1 MNKPVV
7 LGVSTAKGG
16 SSKSF
21 TAIVLAHLL
30 STSAEKG
37 LKREAKKVLFV
48 DMDFQGDATENL
60 TKMDQDEFEGRSVFE
75 AIQGKDVNE
84 CIHKVNGNLS
94 ILPATSD
101 LALLDKYIY
110 EKNIR
115 HSSLL
120 LKEAIHKVEGDYD
133 YIIIDTSPSLSKG
146 VILSLAATEKL
157 IIPMQTQ
164 KFGYRAVSKFSNT
177 VLEVNQS
184 INSELELLG
193 ILPVMV
199 ETQKGRMDMEVLEQA
214 KEDYGDYMFSTIIRR
229 RSTLNRLINHEG
241 FSDKYAK
248 QRESL
253 QDYYSLYQEV
263 IERVQRA

>member
-1 MNKPVV
+1 MGSPFV

-21 TAIVLAHLL
+21 TAITLAHLL
-30 STSAEKG
+30 STSSEKG
-37 LKREAKKVLFV
+37 LERTAKKVLFV

-60 TKMDQDEFEGRSVFE
+60 AGVDQDEFEGKSVFE
-75 AIQGKDVNE
+75 AIQGQNVEK
-84 CIHKVNGNLS
+84 CIHMVHDNLS

-101 LALLDKYIY
+101 LSLLDKYIY
-110 EKNIR
+110 ENNIR

-120 LKEAIHKVEGDYD
+120 LKEAIHKVADDYEA
-133 YIIIDTSPSLSKG
+133 IIIDTSPSLSKG

-184 INSELELLG
+184 INPNLELLG

-199 ETQKGRMDMEVLEQA
+199 ETQKGRMDMAVLNEA
-214 KEDYGDYMFSTIIRR
+214 KQEYGNFVFETIIRR
-229 RSTLNRLINHEG
+229 KSALNRLINHEG
-241 FSDKYAK
+241 FSERYAK
-248 QRESL
+248 QREAL
-253 QDYYSLYQEV
+253 QDYYSLYKEV
-263 IERVQRA
+263 MNRV

>member
-1 MNKPVV
+1 MTKPFI
-7 LGVSTAKGG
+7 LSVSTAKGG

-21 TAIVLAHLL
+21 TAIMLAHLM
-30 STSAEKG
+30 STSSEKG
-37 LKREAKKVLFV
+37 LERAAKNILFV

-60 TKMDQDEFEGRSVFE
+60 TGLDQDEFEGRSVFE
-75 AIQGKDVNE
+75 AIQGKDVRK
-84 CIHKVNGNLS
+84 CIHKVNEKLS

-110 EKNIR
+110 ENNVR

-120 LKEAIHKVEGDYD
+120 LKEAIHKVVNDYD
-133 YIIIDTSPSLSKG
+133 AVIIDTSPSLSKG

-164 KFGYRAVSKFSNT
+164 KFGYRAVAKFSNT

-184 INSELELLG
+184 INPDLELLG

-199 ETQKGRMDMEVLEQA
+199 ETQRGRVDMEVLKQA
-214 KEDYGDYMFSTIIRR
+214 QDEYGGYIFNTIIRR
-229 RSTLNRLINHEG
+229 RSALNKLINHEG
-241 FSDKYAK
+241 FSERYAR
-248 QRESL
+248 QREAL
-253 QDYYSLYQEV
+253 QDYYSLYREV
-263 IERVQRA
+263 MERVV